1 MKTMNN
7 TEQNENKTVRLCGPD
22 LVRSLACLFVVG
34 AHFYLNM
41 GYYNE
46 PMEGEKMFVMTAFR
60 WLFVTAVPL
69 FFMLTGYFKKNKK
82 ADSAHY
88 RALVPL
94 VISYVV
100 VSVAKMFLYNR
111 LYGKIYGVK
120 EMFVNLGNYQIAW
133 YMGLYLC
140 VFLLIP
146 FLNKGWYALT
156 EKEQNILIGTLGF
169 LCTIYPV
176 FNYIAPSYFIGVYP
190 VLFYFL
196 GIAVRDRK
204 WRPNRLLLVLILIAT
219 VVAEAFIS
227 MKFTSTGV
235 FDWNLISTADGTYGT
250 LFISICTVCIFLLLY
265 DVDIRSKI
273 ICRLLASISRV
284 SFEIYLFAGAFD
296 AIIYGYA
303 KRYLSGATE
312 AFWWFCLTVPLS
324 FICAYISSLIFTAIV
339 SYVLRLTGFSSNR

>member
-1 MKTMNN
+1 MPDSAVKAR
-7 TEQNENKTVRLCGPD
+7 ESGPD
-22 LVRSLACLFVVG
+22 LVRSIACFFVVG

-41 GYYNE
+41 GYYDE
-46 PMEGEKMFVMTAFR
+46 PMAGGKMFVMTALR

-69 FFMLTGYFKKNKK
+69 FFMLTGYFKKNKT
-82 ADSAHY
+82 ACRAHY
-88 RALVPL
+88 MALIPL

-100 VSVAKMFLYNR
+100 ISTAKMILYNR
-111 LYGKIYGVK
+111 LYGRIYGIK

-146 FLNKGWYALT
+146 FLNKAWYALD
-156 EKEQNILIGTLGF
+156 EKEQKILIATLVF

-176 FNYIAPSYFIGVYP
+176 FNYIAPSYFIGIYP

-204 WRPNRLLLVLILIAT
+204 PRPNRAVLFAVLVIT
-219 VVAEAFIS
+219 VAAEAFIS

-250 LFISICTVCIFLLLY
+250 LFISICTVCIFLMFY
-265 DVDIRSKI
+265 DVTIRSKAI
-273 ICRLLASISRV
+273 AKILAAISSV
-284 SFEIYLFAGAFD
+284 SFEIYLFAGAYD
-296 AIIYGYA
+296 AIIYQYL
-303 KRYLSGATE
+303 KRYVSGCVN
-312 AFWWFCLTVPLS
+312 AFWWFCVTVPLS
-324 FICAYISSLIFTAIV
+324 FTCAVASSLIFHKIV
-339 SYVLRLTGFSSNR
+339 MTILDMTKKEER